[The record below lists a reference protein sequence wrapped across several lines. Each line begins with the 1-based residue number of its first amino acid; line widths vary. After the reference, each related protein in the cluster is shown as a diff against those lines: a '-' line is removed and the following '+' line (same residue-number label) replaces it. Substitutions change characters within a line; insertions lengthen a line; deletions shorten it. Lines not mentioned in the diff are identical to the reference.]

1 MDRHPKRRAQMTFK
15 KGEQKKNELDVQ
27 LPAKTEVRE
36 KDEAGP
42 SSSTEK
48 HGGGEEQPLKTEEGC
63 VRSECSE
70 DVSSRPNTL
79 PTYNRCDGALVPTI
93 STQRQRRTTQVQPVE
108 ETSAFVIQKVDGPFI
123 SEVVASTP
131 TRDVSNGTQDQLYTP
146 LIHTVDLPQPV
157 AVTKTE
163 TFSFR
168 QDEQQITLSRVPFP
182 VNVPLVSEPSVRV
195 NTEGMD
201 LTIPPE
207 GSAMVNVPESASR
220 NGYIKRPMNAFMVW
234 ARIHRP
240 ALSRVN
246 PTANNA
252 DISVQLGYEWSRLTE
267 VQKMPYY
274 EESRR
279 LKDVHRQKYPGWIY
293 QPRAGRKRGYVVT
306 AETPGPSSSSS
317 SSTVSSGS
325 DPQAYTHI
333 SMGQTRTP
341 GPATLNSFSPYMLDS
356 ASGSGDHLVQVSE
369 SAVTQPHSSTPQY
382 YQSSSPQPA
391 TVTPSPQSRRP
402 RASLAPNPNSSSP
415 EATRRPYT
423 RRASRRPYYRMASEV
438 PSCNM
443 AACSRPPQL
452 PGLTHPHLYPSTSV
466 PHFFSGPRYPFNPS
480 FFFPGSPFY
489 PTGFPMG
496 SYSYPERPNPMA
508 DVIGFYE
515 QRFQRHEALLSAL
528 NRDYLYQ
535 DPAASAEA
543 EGSGHAHP
551 PPPPPSCSEYLST
564 AQGLDVGALE
574 TVFTTPSPEN
584 LTRVQRV
591 YTAVENQEEEVR
603 VLRIL

>member
-1 MDRHPKRRAQMTFK
+1 MDRHPKRRAQMTLK
-15 KGEQKKNELDVQ
+15 KSEQKRNELDVQ
-27 LPAKTEVRE
+27 LPSKTDIRGKGE
-36 KDEAGP
+36 
-42 SSSTEK
+42 SSTDK
-48 HGGGEEQPLKTEEGC
+48 HGGGEEQSLKREEGR

-70 DVSSRPNTL
+70 DVRSKPDATL
-79 PTYNRCDGALVPTI
+79 PADNRCDGALVPVI
-93 STQRQRRTTQVQPVE
+93 STQRQRRTTQVHPIE
-108 ETSAFVIQKVDGPFI
+108 DTSAIVPQKLDGPVK
-123 SEVVASTP
+123 SEVVVSTP
-131 TRDVSNGTQDQLYTP
+131 TRDISNGTQDQVHTP
-146 LIHTVDLPQPV
+146 LIHTVDLPHPV
-157 AVTKTE
+157 ALTNTE
-163 TFSFR
+163 SFSFR
-168 QDEQQITLSRVPFP
+168 EDEPQITLSRVPFP
-182 VNVPLVSEPSVRV
+182 LSIPLVPEPSVRV

-201 LTIPPE
+201 LTIPPA
-207 GSAMVNVPESASR
+207 GSATLNVPESATR

-240 ALSRVN
+240 ALSRIN

-267 VQKMPYY
+267 VQKRPYY

-279 LKDVHRQKYPGWIY
+279 LKEVHRQKYPGWIY

-306 AETPGPSSSSS
+306 SDTLGPSSSF
-317 SSTVSSGS
+317 STVSSGS

-333 SMGQTRTP
+333 CMSQTRT

-356 ASGSGDHLVQVSE
+356 ASGSGDHLSPVSE
-369 SAVTQPHSSTPQY
+369 PAVNQPHSTAPPY

-391 TVTPSPQSRRP
+391 TVTPSTQSRCP
-402 RASLAPNPNSSSP
+402 RASLVPNPKSSSP

-423 RRASRRPYYRMASEV
+423 RRASRRPHYRMASEG

-443 AACSRPPQL
+443 AACSRPPQ
-452 PGLTHPHLYPSTSV
+452 GLTHPHLYPSTSV

-535 DPAASAEA
+535 APVASTEV
-543 EGSGHAHP
+543 EGSAPANP
-551 PPPPPSCSEYLST
+551 PPPPPSCGEYLST
-564 AQGLDVGALE
+564 APGLDVGALE
-574 TVFTTPSPEN
+574 TVLTTPSPEN
-584 LTRVQRV
+584 LAHVQRV
-591 YTAVENQEEEVR
+591 YTAMENQEEEVL